1 MAFSIKATL
10 QAITSYLAA
19 SGYVKVAR
27 LGEPKAPPENVT
39 AAVFMSSVAVAQL
52 TLGTTIEQHVVTIRL
67 YRNMLDESAD
77 VELELARIVS
87 EISSDLLGEFDLGA
101 TIRNVDAGGQYGTGL
116 STRWGYV
123 DVGGTMFRVA
133 DMLIPLVVD
142 DSATLS
148 A

>member
-19 SGYVKVAR
+19 SGHVKVAR

-39 AAVFMSSVAVAQL
+39 AAVFMSSVSVAQL
-52 TLGTTIEQHVVTIRL
+52 TLGTTIERHVVTIRL

-87 EISSDLLGEFDLGA
+87 EISGNLLGEFDLGA
-101 TIRNVDAGGQYGTGL
+101 TIRNVDAGSQYGTGL
-116 STRWGYV
+116 SSRWGYV

-133 DMLIPLVVD
+133 DMLLPLIVD
-142 DSATLS
+142 DSATLT

>member
-1 MAFSIKATL
+1 MAFSIKASL
-10 QAITSYLAA
+10 QAITSSPAA

-67 YRNMLDESAD
+67 YRNMLDESGA
-77 VELELARIVS
+77 VEIELARIVS

-116 STRWGYV
+116 ATRWGYV
-123 DVGGTMFRVA
+123 AVRGPRFRGDCPPA
-133 DMLIPLVVD
+133 YN
-142 DSATLS
+142 
-148 A
+148 